1 MRQNVSTWPFSNK
14 THWWQASIH
23 FKLPPHLTTCS
34 FRKAQVAKYPK
45 EPFGM
50 TFIKLVL
57 REYFVST
64 LSTCEEWAFFFFI
77 ENWEV
82 AVVIIPQGKGR
93 WKYVSCIGIAAGHI
107 VTVHF
112 TFSHPCPLARHNYT
126 PIQASL
132 KVFAPITS
140 FGTGREDVYP
150 LCRCPAGNMLLC
162 VCERDCRIRVVR
174 WGELKGEWWWD
185 HASLLKEVKS
195 GASHGWQDS
204 LQMPPSHHSVSWHL
218 VLVC

>member
-1 MRQNVSTWPFSNK
+1 MTRKHWVFIETPLRHFDCFDIKNLKFTMRLTGVVRQKKILQLFKFGVSLTIVKIIVVDSKWGKMFLHGCSPIRR
-14 THWWQASIH
+14 WQASIH
-23 FKLPPHLTTCS
+23 FKLPPHVTTCS

-57 REYFVST
+57 REFFVST
-64 LSTCEEWAFFFFI
+64 MWRMSFFFII

-93 WKYVSCIGIAAGHI
+93 WKYVSCTGIAAVTYIHI

-132 KVFAPITS
+132 
-140 FGTGREDVYP
+140 
-150 LCRCPAGNMLLC
+150 
-162 VCERDCRIRVVR
+162 
-174 WGELKGEWWWD
+174 
-185 HASLLKEVKS
+185 
-195 GASHGWQDS
+195 
-204 LQMPPSHHSVSWHL
+204 
-218 VLVC
+218 